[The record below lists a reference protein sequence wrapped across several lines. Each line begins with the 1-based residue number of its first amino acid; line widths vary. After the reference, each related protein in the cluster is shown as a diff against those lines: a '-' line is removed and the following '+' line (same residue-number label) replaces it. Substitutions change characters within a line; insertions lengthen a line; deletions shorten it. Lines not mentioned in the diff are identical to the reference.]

1 MDQQTSYQRN
11 NPNYAAREAY
21 IDRRMKGHTL
31 FFRKIY
37 HTLYTINDFLLG
49 LWFFIGSIC
58 FYFEGPWRI
67 LGVTLFVLASFQ
79 FLVRPTIRLVHEFHA
94 RRHYGHEYD
103 RQSYSE
109 QRGERK

>member
-1 MDQQTSYQRN
+1 MNPEEAANQNNQEDASRN
-11 NPNYAAREAY
+11 EY
-21 IDRRMKGHTL
+21 IENRMQSHTP
-31 FFRKIY
+31 FFKKIY

-79 FLVRPTIRLVHEFHA
+79 FLIRPTIRLIHEFHA
-94 RRHYGHEYD
+94 RRHYGKEYD
-103 RQSYSE
+103 RKYQPEKQDS
-109 QRGERK
+109 

>member
-1 MDQQTSYQRN
+1 MKQEPSHQWETS
-11 NPNYAAREAY
+11 NYETREDY
-21 IDRRMKGHTL
+21 IDRRMQGHTL

-58 FYFEGPWRI
+58 FYFEGPWRV

-79 FLVRPTIRLVHEFHA
+79 FLVRPTIRLTHEFHA
-94 RRHYGHEYD
+94 RRHYGNEYD
-103 RQSYSE
+103 RQDYLQRSE
-109 QRGERK
+109 GGK